1 MNCVFCDIINKK
13 SQAEILFEDKE
24 VISILDIN
32 PMNYGHALIFPKVHY
47 DDFLSLPNEYIQH
60 LFSTAQIIS
69 NGIMDAL
76 KPDGFNVILNN
87 GRAAG
92 QSVFHF
98 HLHIIPRYFSDDHR
112 FRVNLKKYKDGEM
125 KEYAQKIRS
134 SIHL

>member
-32 PMNYGHALIFPKVHY
+32 PMNYGHTLVFPKVHY

-69 NGIMDAL
+69 NGIMAAL

-112 FRVNLKKYKDGEM
+112 FQLNLKKYKDGEI

-134 SIHL
+134 SINL

>member
-32 PMNYGHALIFPKVHY
+32 PMNYGHALVFPKAHY
-47 DDFLSLPNEYIQH
+47 EDFLSLPNEYIQH

-112 FRVNLKKYKDGEM
+112 FRLNLKKYKDGEM